1 MNYAALWHEA
11 TQRYCYCLESGRFLF
26 RLQTA
31 KDDIKSVTLH
41 TLDKYL
47 PLKIRDT
54 RKTTPMKWVASD
66 GLRDYYEV
74 ALEFRVVCLRY
85 CFELEDNAGNRVFFS
100 NSGFTDTLPD
110 DIERLFD
117 CPQTLREEER
127 FLAPD
132 WASDKVIY
140 QIFPPGSP
148 ATKKWRTKSGIRPP
162 SPPMRLWGQSEGY
175 HSAASL
181 HRGLR
186 SGCDLPNSHLPL
198 QLLS

>member
-11 TQRYCYCLESGRFLF
+11 TQRYCYCLEPGRFLF

-31 KDDIKSVTLH
+31 KDDLKSVTLH

-47 PLKIRDT
+47 PLKIKDT
-54 RKTTPMKWVASD
+54 RKATPMKWVASD

-74 ALEFRVVCLRY
+74 ELEFRVVCLRY

-140 QIFPPGSP
+140 QIFPSRFASHEEVEDKIWYQTPITANAALGGSL
-148 ATKKWRTKSGIRPP
+148 KG
-162 SPPMRLWGQSEGY
+162 MECY
-175 HSAASL
+175 HISRVVK
-181 HRGLR
+181 H
-186 SGCDLPNSHLPL
+186 PKM
-198 QLLS
+198 